1 MIRAILFDAGGTLI
15 HVDGER
21 FCGAA
26 ELPYVPEAFE
36 AAESEAAAA
45 VRAWVVHHPKSTD
58 AERLPLFLDRL
69 LRVLGVED
77 PDVRR
82 KAAAR
87 VGEEHRRANLWSGA
101 AVGARRTLEVLKERG
116 YRLGVVSNADG
127 RVARLLAEVGLA
139 DNLEII
145 LDSAL
150 VGMEKPDPR
159 IFLAAAEQLGLPP
172 TACAYVG
179 DLYEIDIIGARA
191 AGFRAILI
199 GACPAPEKVERIRLL
214 PALLDLFH
222 EARFRC
228 DPAATAKDVETARR
242 LFREYEASLGID
254 LCFQGFEAELAG
266 LPGAYSPPSGVLL
279 LARRGDDAAGC
290 VALRRLEEGV
300 AEMKRLYVRNAYRGH
315 GLGRML
321 AEEILGHARRL
332 GYSKMRLDTLPSM
345 REAIPLY
352 RSLGF
357 RDIPPYTNNPV
368 PGALFLEKD
377 L

>member
-21 FCGAA
+21 FCAAA
-26 ELPYVPEAFE
+26 ELPYDPEAFE
-36 AAESEAAAA
+36 AAELESRWGVV
-45 VRAWVVHHPKSTD
+45 VRNPGSTD
-58 AERLPLFLDRL
+58 AERLPRFLDRFL
-69 LRVLGVED
+69 QGLGVDD
-77 PDVRR
+77 PDRR
-82 KAAAR
+82 RRAAAQ
-87 VGEEHRRANLWSGA
+87 VAEEHRRANLWSGA
-101 AVGARRTLEVLKERG
+101 GVGAARTLETLKRRG

-127 RVARLLAEVGLA
+127 RVARLLAEAGLGE
-139 DNLEII
+139 NLDIV

-159 IFLAAAEQLGLPP
+159 IFLAAAERIGVAPWS
-172 TACAYVG
+172 CAFVG
-179 DLYEIDIIGARA
+179 DLYEIDIVGARA

-199 GACPAPEKVERIRLL
+199 GACPAPEDVERIRTLA
-214 PALLDLFH
+214 ALLDLFPD
-222 EARFRC
+222 APFRC
-228 DPAATAKDVETARR
+228 DPAVTAGDVETARR

-266 LPGAYSPPSGVLL
+266 LPGAYAPPTGVLL
-279 LARRGDDAAGC
+279 IVRRGDDAAGC

-300 AEMKRLYVRNAYRGH
+300 AEMKRLYVRGAYRGQ
-315 GLGRML
+315 GLGRLL
-321 AEEILGHARRL
+321 AEEVLGHARRL

-357 RDIPPYTNNPV
+357 KEIAAYTNNPV

-377 L
+377 LSG